1 MTSFLRGRIQRCK
14 GFQKACTKTL
24 PGATEYKRRGYVDET
39 VESKRCGHLLDKEPE
54 MDKVSL
60 VPEKVNQIAATAV
73 CETTCQ
79 GAKLITEATGL
90 NISGRG
96 AG

>member
-1 MTSFLRGRIQRCK
+1 
-14 GFQKACTKTL
+14 
-24 PGATEYKRRGYVDET
+24 
-39 VESKRCGHLLDKEPE
+39 

-73 CETTCQ
+73 CETACQ
-79 GAKLITEATGL
+79 GTKLITEATGL

-96 AG
+96 LGKSQVELVHQHGWLAIIHKGAAILAA